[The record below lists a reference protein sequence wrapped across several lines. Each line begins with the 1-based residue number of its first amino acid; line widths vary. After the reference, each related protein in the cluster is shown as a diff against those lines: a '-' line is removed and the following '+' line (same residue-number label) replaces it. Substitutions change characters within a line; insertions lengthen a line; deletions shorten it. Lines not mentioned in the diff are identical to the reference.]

1 MFTIKASPWARTLG
15 TFVVLAAAFTALL
28 VPAQTSPADAA
39 SAYQWDCYAVRSP
52 GESQS
57 HGECYKLIERIS
69 RDFKVGYRDSL
80 VNNTSR
86 TATLE
91 CEASQSRQ
99 FSYGAS
105 ITIAASIKA
114 GIFASID
121 ASTTVTMNETL
132 TSGYA
137 VRAGVSVPPH
147 STVYCDRVVYRER
160 FKVKKCLNYHGTMG
174 SCRYLTFWAPSV
186 RGWRLHE
193 G

>member
-1 MFTIKASPWARTLG
+1 MFTMRANLKSRRVAALL
-15 TFVVLAAAFTALL
+15 VLVAAFAALL

-39 SAYQWDCYAVRSP
+39 SAYQWDCYAVRSE

-91 CEASQSRQ
+91 CEASESQE
-99 FSYGAS
+99 FNYGAS
-105 ITIAASIKA
+105 ITIGASIKA

-121 ASTTVTMNETL
+121 ASTTVTMNKTL
-132 TSGYA
+132 SSGYA
-137 VRAGVSVPPH
+137 VKAGVSVPPH

-160 FKVKKCLNYHGTMG
+160 FKVEKCLNYYGTMG

-193 G
+193 A